1 MKPEQIEKQVS
12 WLDEQRRKDS
22 EIITFLKD
30 RLSASEET
38 MKMLEKQIRDI
49 SSDVARLAALAS
61 QIQQFNDALIKQRED
76 FFRQLASQSDA
87 HTKREKHLETLRKK
101 DYEEITKN
109 MAEFREE
116 VGRIEEFEQGIE
128 VRKHEEIRIT
138 RAMDDLEKRLESIEL
153 LEEEHS
159 RTFLSMEEMKKI
171 DAKKIA
177 ELQTE
182 TNGLRMRLDTLQG
195 EHDTVED
202 RVRRQENR
210 LSELIANE
218 GIRSEAQNIWMEKQE
233 LRLLAFEKEWKN
245 WQKRFD
251 AFEQQAKDIDE
262 RLLRYDENYRS
273 MKQTRGELDQM
284 LERIERRIKEVS
296 EMHRISENR
305 MKQEWTNFQA
315 DDQKRWNTYKL
326 TSDEQWRDHQRTH
339 EKSREEI
346 DHIQENLADGL
357 AAISQFS
364 ENSQRRIMDL
374 FAAVKEWAADVEA
387 ETRKNK

>member
-22 EIITFLKD
+22 ETITSLKD

-38 MKMLEKQIRDI
+38 MKMLEKQIRDL

-76 FFRQLASQSDA
+76 FFRQLTSQSDA

-182 TNGLRMRLDTLQG
+182 TNGLRMRLDTFQG
-195 EHDTVED
+195 EHDIVED

-296 EMHRISENR
+296 EMHRISEDR

-364 ENSQRRIMDL
+364 ESSQRRIMDL

>member
-22 EIITFLKD
+22 EIITSLKD

-38 MKMLEKQIRDI
+38 MKMLEKQIRDL

-76 FFRQLASQSDA
+76 FFRQLTSQSDA

-182 TNGLRMRLDTLQG
+182 TNGLRMRLDTFQG
-195 EHDTVED
+195 EHDIVED

-218 GIRSEAQNIWMEKQE
+218 SIRSEAQNIWMEKQE

-296 EMHRISENR
+296 EMHRISEDR

-364 ENSQRRIMDL
+364 ESSQRRIMDL